1 MFQDFLTSQHEVFKK
16 LERCIPKPKP
26 LSMCRDNPRSC
37 NNKAAVM
44 KQFIND
50 LDLDVCA
57 VTETW
62 LKEGNE
68 VGRVP
73 LRLEGYEILSSP

>member
-1 MFQDFLTSQHEVFKK
+1 
-16 LERCIPKPKP
+16 
-26 LSMCRDNPRSC
+26 MCLINPRSC
-37 NNKAAVM
+37 NKKAAVM

-68 VGRVP
+68 VGRVA
-73 LRLEGYEILSSP
+73 LRPEGYEMLSSP